1 MVCDNLKMA
10 ARNEDW
16 DDFLRYF
23 WNQSNGNDLIKQLNE
38 YARQNNWSD
47 RIRREKY
54 SPHIYGIVLNDFR
67 IPEGSVAPHW
77 KLVKVGF
84 TQKSIQ
90 RGSNNRME
98 QLERKLRRKGFDPST
113 LFVLPIGSLDTNLF
127 RDTEG
132 RIRKKVG
139 RPLKKE
145 KAIEFKLPAPKEW
158 AVTTQ
163 EHINEI
169 LQKMED
175 KKREHLEDVIDAF
188 KDIRAPIRLPREC
201 QNWVE

>member
-1 MVCDNLKMA
+1 MA

-16 DDFLRYF
+16 DDFLRWF
-23 WNQSNGNDLIKQLNE
+23 WNQSNGNDLIKRLNE

-54 SPHIYGIVLNDFR
+54 SPHIYGIVLNDSR
-67 IPEGSVAPHW
+67 IPKKSVAPHW

-98 QLERKLRRKGFDPST
+98 QLERKLRWKGFHPST

-132 RIRKKVG
+132 RIREKVG
-139 RPLKKE
+139 RPLKKK
-145 KAIEFKLPAPKEW
+145 KAIEFELPAPKEW
-158 AVTTQ
+158 VVTTQ
-163 EHINEI
+163 KHIDEI
-169 LQKMED
+169 KEKVD
-175 KKREHLEDVIDAF
+175 AKKRECSEDVIDVF
-188 KDIRAPIRLPREC
+188 KDIYAPILPSEC
-201 QNWVE
+201 RNLVE